1 MKVDFTMWLQMTISH
16 LSLIRTR
23 SWERVTILCF
33 FKLQGIIS
41 DVIITLEMYLKI
53 NAQYQTN
60 VSILTELT

>member
-41 DVIITLEMYLKI
+41 DVIITLEMYLTI